1 MMSRMEFVINSPGT
15 SSISAPMMTT
25 ATQSSQPNPA
35 AIYAGSAMRN
45 DAAMVLKNGLTSSR
59 SSQRVTKPMIRPLS
73 PAHSQSRTVPPK
85 TQQKPAAAMKLPR

>member
-1 MMSRMEFVINSPGT
+1 MSRIEFVMSSPGT

-25 ATQSSQPNPA
+25 ATQSSQPRPA
-35 AIYAGSAMRN
+35 ATYAGSAMRK

-59 SSQRVTKPMIRPLS
+59 SMQRVTKPMIRPLS
-73 PAHSQSRTVPPK
+73 PAQSQSRTVPPN